1 MYSYVWYV
9 QLNSTYLLIYLP
21 VLFDKIASAH
31 FISKIFQRMKWPAQ
45 GTRTVPIGTLPPRIS
60 DVAKKIQ
67 ISQYNLVMPDL
78 GPAPVLVVETVVVV
92 TERSVQ
98 HQSFFRSARH
108 LAHCQATC
116 RRIGAR
122 NYLAAYKWHSGV
134 TVDNNTDNDNHDNVY
149 GAVVMT
155 EVIARVHQVDL
166 MNVDWAPGGRQPS
179 DQANWL
185 GLWVY
190 QKLAAIIYIH
200 HRRYYY

>member
-1 MYSYVWYV
+1 
-9 QLNSTYLLIYLP
+9 

-31 FISKIFQRMKWPAQ
+31 FISKIFQRRKWPAQ
-45 GTRTVPIGTLPPRIS
+45 GTIGTLLPPRIS

-122 NYLAAYKWHSGV
+122 NYLAAYK
-134 TVDNNTDNDNHDNVY
+134 
-149 GAVVMT
+149 
-155 EVIARVHQVDL
+155 
-166 MNVDWAPGGRQPS
+166 
-179 DQANWL
+179 
-185 GLWVY
+185 
-190 QKLAAIIYIH
+190 
-200 HRRYYY
+200 